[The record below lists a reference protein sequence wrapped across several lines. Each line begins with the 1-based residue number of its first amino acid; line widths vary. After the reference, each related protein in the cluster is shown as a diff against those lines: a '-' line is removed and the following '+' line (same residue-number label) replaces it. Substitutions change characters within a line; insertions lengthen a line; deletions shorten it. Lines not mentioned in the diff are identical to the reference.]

1 MMKKSLLL
9 IFLIISSFSFSQEK
23 WTLEMCVKRA
33 IDENISIKQ
42 SELDYVDSEIDK
54 KNAIG
59 NFIPNINIGSN
70 HSWNVGL
77 NQNITTGLLENI
89 TTQFSSMNL
98 NLGVD
103 VYNGLKNIKQLH
115 LANLRLLSSQ
125 FQLANMKEDISLLVA
140 NSYLQILFNK
150 EFIKIQESQ
159 LELSKSEVERA
170 TELVENGVIPRGD
183 LFEFEA
189 NLASVEKNL
198 IDAQNSYALSKISLA
213 QLLLIESFQNFD
225 IADEEYELKIT
236 NILDKSPEEIFA
248 VAVTT
253 KNEIKLFETN
263 LDIAKKNLELN
274 KSFLQPRLSAFY
286 SYSTRIAYSDRLIGT
301 GNFENV
307 PIGFV
312 ENTNQ
317 RVLTPIQSTKVVGAK
332 SFSDQFENNAGQS
345 FGLSLSIPVLNNFS
359 VRSNVN
365 KSRVNILRNENQL
378 LQKKL
383 DLENTINQAHKDA
396 QGAMKAFTASNKS
409 LESRKLSYDYA
420 REKFDL
426 GAMSSFDFTQVKQRF
441 ESAQSDYITSKFD
454 LIFKIKVL
462 EFYFGV
468 PISLD

>member
-1 MMKKSLLL
+1 MKKNLFF

-42 SELDYVDSEIDK
+42 SELDYVDAEISR

-59 NFIPNINIGSN
+59 NFIPNVNIGSS

-98 NLGVD
+98 NLGID

-115 LANLRLLSSQ
+115 LANLRILSSQ
-125 FQLANMKEDISLLVA
+125 FQLADMKEDISLLVA

-170 TELVENGVIPRGD
+170 KELVENGVIPKGD
-183 LFEFEA
+183 LYEFEA
-189 NLASVEKNL
+189 NLAGVEKTL
-198 IDAQNSYALSKISLA
+198 IDAQNNFALSKISLA
-213 QLLLIESFQNFD
+213 QLLLLDNYQTFD
-225 IADEEYELKIT
+225 IADKEYELQVS

-248 VAVTT
+248 VAVST

-286 SYSTRIAYSDRLIGT
+286 SYSTRIAYSDRLVGT
-301 GNFENV
+301 GEFQNV

-317 RVLTPIQSTKVVGAK
+317 RVLTPVQKTKIIGAE
-332 SFSDQFENNAGQS
+332 SFSEQFDRNAGQN
-345 FGLSLSIPVLNNFS
+345 FGLSLSIPILNNFS
-359 VRSNVN
+359 VRSNVDRS
-365 KSRVNILRNENQL
+365 KVNILRNENQL

-396 QGAMKAFTASNKS
+396 QGAMKAYTASKKS

-420 REKFDL
+420 RDKFEL

-441 ESAQSDYITSKFD
+441 ESAQSDLITSKFD
-454 LIFKIKVL
+454 FIFKIKVL

-468 PISLD
+468 PISID

>member
-1 MMKKSLLL
+1 MRKSLFL
-9 IFLIISSFSFSQEK
+9 IFLILSSISFSQEK

-150 EFIKIQESQ
+150 EFIKIQKSQ

-213 QLLLIESFQNFD
+213 QLLLIENFQNFD

-248 VAVTT
+248 VAVST

>member
-170 TELVENGVIPRGD
+170 TELVDNGVIPRGD

-213 QLLLIESFQNFD
+213 QLLLIENFQSFD

-248 VAVTT
+248 VAVST

-332 SFSDQFENNAGQS
+332 SFSEQFESNAGQS
-345 FGLSLSIPVLNNFS
+345 FGLSLSIQWVDHPQ
-359 VRSNVN
+359 
-365 KSRVNILRNENQL
+365 I
-378 LQKKL
+378 
-383 DLENTINQAHKDA
+383 
-396 QGAMKAFTASNKS
+396 
-409 LESRKLSYDYA
+409 
-420 REKFDL
+420 
-426 GAMSSFDFTQVKQRF
+426 
-441 ESAQSDYITSKFD
+441 
-454 LIFKIKVL
+454 
-462 EFYFGV
+462 
-468 PISLD
+468 